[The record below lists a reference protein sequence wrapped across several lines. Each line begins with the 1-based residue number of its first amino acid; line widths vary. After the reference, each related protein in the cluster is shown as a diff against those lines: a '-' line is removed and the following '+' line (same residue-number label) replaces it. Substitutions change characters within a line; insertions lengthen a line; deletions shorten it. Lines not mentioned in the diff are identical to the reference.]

1 MKLPPLNA
9 LRAFE
14 CAART
19 GSFAAAGNE
28 LGVTPAAVSLQVRN
42 LEDWLGRQLFA
53 RKANQIRLTD
63 AGRDYY
69 ANAASALTDISRF
82 TEALTESDPRRP
94 LTISATPALAELWLP
109 PRLARFATQ
118 RPDVPVALRVEA
130 EEVDLDQHGIDARLS
145 YGGELPDYKITPLF
159 YDHLIP
165 VARTACDPATSRRVT
180 VNWGSTI
187 GSVPGWSAWF
197 SAAGLSTGAQ
207 AGISAPSV
215 PAALALV
222 VAGAG
227 VALLP
232 ERIIDAVLKA
242 GQVLRCPGPA
252 LAMPRPYVAI
262 TAHHKSRSR
271 RLSELLT
278 ILTRESG

>member
-19 GSFAAAGNE
+19 GSFAAAAGE

-42 LEDWLGRQLFA
+42 LEDWLGRQLFS

-69 ANAASALTDISRF
+69 ANAASALTAISRF
-82 TEALTESDPRRP
+82 TEAMTESDPRRP

-109 PRLARFATQ
+109 SRLALFAGQ
-118 RPDVPVALRVEA
+118 RPDVPVVLRVEA
-130 EEVDLDQHGIDARLS
+130 EEKDLERHGVDLRLS
-145 YGGELPDYKITPLF
+145 YGGELPDYKVTPLF
-159 YDHLIP
+159 TDRLIP
-165 VARTACDPATSRRVT
+165 VARRACDPAASRRVS

-197 SAAGLSTGAQ
+197 SAAGLRTGAQ
-207 AGISAPSV
+207 ADISAPSV
-215 PAALALV
+215 PAALALSA
-222 VAGAG
+222 AGAG

-232 ERIIDAVLKA
+232 EQVICGALAA
-242 GQVLRCPGPA
+242 GQVMRCPGPA

-262 TAHHKSRSR
+262 TAHHKARSR
-271 RLSELLT
+271 RLSDLLA
-278 ILTRESG
+278 ILAGQPG